1 MGKEEHLLRSPTHL
15 ALPRWN
21 QHATLPFLPDDA
33 VHFHHAHGPALHT
46 CKDPEKGALSSA

>member
-1 MGKEEHLLRSPTHL
+1 MGKEEHLLRSPAHL
-15 ALPRWN
+15 ALPRRN

-33 VHFHHAHGPALHT
+33 VHLHHALGPALHT